1 MTQNK
6 NRKFI
11 NDPVYGFITLSGKP
25 VFQIIEHPYF
35 QRLRRITQLGLT
47 HLVYPGAI
55 HTRFHHALG
64 CMHLMKQAIVVL
76 KEKGHTITNDE
87 KESALLAI
95 LIHDI
100 GHGPFSHALE
110 NTIVDTNHETLSKMF
125 IERLNKQLGGQLEE
139 ARAIFDGTHPK
150 RFLHQL
156 VSSQLDVDRLDFLRR
171 DSFFTGVSEGVVGSD
186 RIIKM
191 LEVANNELVV
201 EAKGIYSIEKFIVAR
216 RLMYW
221 QVYMHKTVLSA
232 EYLLMN
238 ILKRARELAQN
249 GKAPEAPPD
258 LSFFIQNPVNQQS
271 LKEDPKILEAFARI
285 DDFDVMAAIKNWTRS
300 DDRLLKILSEK
311 LIHRRLYKI
320 EMQDRPFPRTRVD
333 SLRKKTQKKYA
344 LDEQAS
350 SYLVFSGKAQ
360 NHAYNPVSDNIRIV
374 FKDNQ
379 IKDITEVSDPIK
391 SVGITKMVYKYF
403 LCYPKDVAENCQ

>member
-1 MTQNK
+1 MAQNK

-64 CMHLMKQAIVVL
+64 CMHLMKQAIEVL
-76 KEKGHTITNDE
+76 KEKGHLITDDE

-110 NTIVDTNHETLSKMF
+110 NIIVNTNHESLSKMF
-125 IERLNKQLGGQLEE
+125 IGHLNTEFGGQLEE

-191 LEVANNELVV
+191 LEVSNNELVV

-238 ILKRARELAQN
+238 ILKRARELTEK
-249 GKAPEAPPD
+249 GKPPEAPFY
-258 LSFFIQNPVNQQS
+258 LRFFIQNPIDRKS
-271 LKEDPKILEAFARI
+271 LETNPELLDDFARI
-285 DDFDVMAAIKNWTRS
+285 DDFDVMAAIKNWTHS
-300 DDRLLKILSEK
+300 DDRLLKILSQK
-311 LIHRRLYKI
+311 LINRQLYKI
-320 EMQDRPFPRTRVD
+320 EMQDHPFPRSRVE
-333 SLRKKTQKKYA
+333 SLRQITQKKYHV
-344 LDEQAS
+344 DEQAS
-350 SYLVFSGKAQ
+350 KYLVFSGKAQ
-360 NHAYNPVSDNIRIV
+360 NHAYNPVSDNIKII
-374 FKDNQ
+374 FKDNK
-379 IKDITEVSDPIK
+379 IKEITEVSDPIK
-391 SVGITKMVYKYF
+391 SVGITKMAYKYF
-403 LCYPKDVAENCQ
+403 LCYPKDVSESI

>member
-1 MTQNK
+1 MAQNK

-11 NDPVYGFITLSGKP
+11 NDPVYGFITLSGKT
-25 VFQIIEHPYF
+25 VFQITEHPFF

-64 CMHLMKQAIVVL
+64 CMHLMKQAIDVL
-76 KEKGHTITNDE
+76 REKGHPITDDE

-95 LIHDI
+95 LVHDI

-110 NTIVDTNHETLSKMF
+110 NTIVNTDHETLSRMF
-125 IERLNKQLGGQLEE
+125 MERLNTELDGALEE

-150 RFLHQL
+150 KFLHQL
-156 VSSQLDVDRLDFLRR
+156 VASQLDVDRLDFLRR

-238 ILKRARELAQN
+238 ILKRARELAAEGN
-249 GKAPEAPPD
+249 APEAPSD
-258 LSFFIQNPVNQQS
+258 LLFFIQNPVNRKS
-271 LKEDPKILEAFARI
+271 LETTPEILDTFARI
-285 DDFDVMAAIKNWTRS
+285 DDYDVMAAIKNWTRS
-300 DDRLLKILSEK
+300 EDKLLSILSHK
-311 LIHRRLYKI
+311 LINRRLYKI
-320 EMQDRPFPRTRVD
+320 EMQDHPFSKARVED
-333 SLRKKTQKKYA
+333 LRKKTQEKYRVN
-344 LDEQAS
+344 EQAS
-350 SYLVFSGKAQ
+350 AYLVFSGKAQ
-360 NHAYNPVSDNIRIV
+360 NHAYNPVSDNIRII
-374 FKDNQ
+374 FKDNT

-403 LCYPKDVAENCQ
+403 LCYPKDVPDQK